1 MHVSDRASTSR
12 QRIPTLDFGGL
23 LAFTHEVRRAFQ
35 VVCKAHTCI
44 ATDDGMA
51 VASVPMN
58 SSAPI
63 RRTAEIEESTN
74 LYIIHPIA
82 GRLVPLFARM
92 HVSPNAVSL
101 TGLLFGLSAG
111 FAYYHYQSP
120 LWAVTGFVL
129 MIAWHVMDGADGQ
142 LARFTHSQS
151 HLGKVLDGISDD
163 STFVAVYTALALALR
178 REYGHWMYLLVIA
191 AAACHLVQAATYEAQ
206 RQEYDLWG
214 YGRRPPQPARAV
226 GTASVAQELLGVLDR
241 LFYGVLSFPAARV
254 MERIRATMTAA
265 LERQPEDEALIRE
278 RYRETFAP
286 LLRQWSVLSANYRTL
301 AIFACALLKAPQ
313 YYFWFTL
320 IGFNGVMVWLIHRQR
335 ERCTLLSNVLCARDG
350 AAA

>member
-1 MHVSDRASTSR
+1 V
-12 QRIPTLDFGGL
+12 
-23 LAFTHEVRRAFQ
+23 
-35 VVCKAHTCI
+35 
-44 ATDDGMA
+44 
-51 VASVPMN
+51 N

-63 RRTAEIEESTN
+63 RRTAEIEETTN
-74 LYIIHPIA
+74 LYFIHPLA
-82 GRLVPLFARM
+82 GCLVPVFARM

-101 TGLLFGLSAG
+101 TGLLFGLLAG

-120 LWAVTGFVL
+120 TWAVIGFAM

-163 STFVAVYTALALALR
+163 ATFAAVYTALALALA
-178 REYGHWMYLLVIA
+178 REHGPGVYALVIA
-191 AAACHLVQAATYEAQ
+191 AAACHLIQAATYEAQ

-214 YGRRPPQPARAV
+214 FGRRSPQPAQAGA
-226 GTASVAQELLGVLDR
+226 GTIRVAPGVLGALDR

-254 MERIRATMTAA
+254 MERIRTTMTAA
-265 LERQPEDEALIRE
+265 LERQPEREALLRE

-286 LLRQWSVLSANYRTL
+286 MLRQWSVLSANYRT
-301 AIFACALLKAPQ
+301 AGIFACALLKAPQ

-320 IGFNGVMVWLIHRQR
+320 IGFNLIMVWLIHRQG
-335 ERCTLLSNVLCARDG
+335 ERCRLLLTVLDAP
-350 AAA
+350 ASAVA

>member
-1 MHVSDRASTSR
+1 V
-12 QRIPTLDFGGL
+12 
-23 LAFTHEVRRAFQ
+23 
-35 VVCKAHTCI
+35 
-44 ATDDGMA
+44 
-51 VASVPMN
+51 N

-63 RRTAEIEESTN
+63 RRTAEIEETTN
-74 LYIIHPIA
+74 LYFIHPMA
-82 GRLVPLFARM
+82 GRLVPLLARM

-101 TGLLFGLSAG
+101 TGLLFGLFAG

-120 LWAVTGFVL
+120 LWALTGFVL

-151 HLGKVLDGISDD
+151 HLGKVLDGVSDD
-163 STFVAVYTALALALR
+163 LTFVAVYTGLALALG
-178 REYGHWMYLLVIA
+178 REYGDWIYALVIA
-191 AAACHLVQAATYEAQ
+191 AAASHLVQAATYEAQ

-214 YGRRPPQPARAV
+214 YGRRSPQPAQAAAGRVPA
-226 GTASVAQELLGVLDR
+226 APKLLGLLER

-254 MERIRATMTAA
+254 MQNTRATMTAA
-265 LERQPEDEALIRE
+265 LEREPQREALIRE

-286 LLRQWSVLSANYRTL
+286 LLRQWSVLSANYHTL
-301 AIFACALLKAPQ
+301 GIFACALLGAPQ

-320 IGFNGVMVWLIHRQR
+320 VGFNVIMVWLIHRQG
-335 ERCTLLSNVLCARDG
+335 ERCNSLRNVLDAPDG